1 MNGKNNDY
9 NNTDIG
15 ENQYDNDTNK
25 SRPKIIKSED
35 PYKSRKIIIYLCF
48 AFIGLVN
55 NLGYT
60 LIITG
65 AQQFSSKVNDDTLIA
80 FYPFALIAFNSVARF
95 INSKYLITLSY
106 FKRILGLS
114 IYFFSGYLFLFIIL
128 TIIDSYEEF
137 NQKLAFLLTLIPT
150 IIMGTGQSLGEATF
164 LGYIRTFP
172 EDYVSGWSAGTGL
185 AGIIAAIL
193 SLAFKLL
200 EGHFDLKNLY
210 IIISPVIILFFF
222 AYFTTY
228 KIKKNIDLKT
238 VNEEIDTSA
247 SYEVEQEGKNEEILN
262 NLSAAD
268 LPDRP
273 SDLVHERIQHINTN
287 RATDVSLN
295 KELTCRNFIL
305 GFK

>member
-95 INSKYLITLSY
+95 INSK
-106 FKRILGLS
+106 
-114 IYFFSGYLFLFIIL
+114 
-128 TIIDSYEEF
+128 
-137 NQKLAFLLTLIPT
+137 
-150 IIMGTGQSLGEATF
+150 
-164 LGYIRTFP
+164 
-172 EDYVSGWSAGTGL
+172 
-185 AGIIAAIL
+185 
-193 SLAFKLL
+193 
-200 EGHFDLKNLY
+200 
-210 IIISPVIILFFF
+210 
-222 AYFTTY
+222 
-228 KIKKNIDLKT
+228 
-238 VNEEIDTSA
+238 
-247 SYEVEQEGKNEEILN
+247 
-262 NLSAAD
+262 
-268 LPDRP
+268 
-273 SDLVHERIQHINTN
+273 
-287 RATDVSLN
+287 
-295 KELTCRNFIL
+295 
-305 GFK
+305 GFKYG